1 MFTSFFASIWAK
13 VIGLG
18 LVAAL
23 AGLIVWRIYAKGEAA
38 AKADILIAGMAKA
51 IQANQAKQAEL
62 TRTPAQKETDR
73 ANDPNNRDNW

>member
-1 MFTSFFASIWAK
+1 MFAGILSSVWLK
-13 VIGLG
+13 VIGFG

-51 IQANQAKQAEL
+51 IRANQVKQAEL
-62 TRTPAQKETDR
+62 TRTPMQKEKDR